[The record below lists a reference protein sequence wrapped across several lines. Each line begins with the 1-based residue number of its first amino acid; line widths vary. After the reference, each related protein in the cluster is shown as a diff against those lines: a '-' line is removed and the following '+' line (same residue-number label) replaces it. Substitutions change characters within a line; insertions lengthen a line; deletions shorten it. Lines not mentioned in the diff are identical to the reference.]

1 MLMRWRVLLTV
12 GLVFVACAIGPPP
25 TTAHA
30 TGSGCSV
37 VDAFGNVQTV
47 DCSAWGGSSR
57 TPPSSGAPANQS
69 SGSTSGTATCSFG
82 QLVIPCT
89 SSAGSWSGGCYLQT
103 ANPQPPLDDPA
114 WLGNTDGLILV
125 CTPYPCVISTGATI
139 PDCPSISRYWAAA
152 PPAGVAIDEPTAARR
167 AIAQLDLDPITVT
180 MAPKPNLADPNVL
193 IGAPAFFWAEGGT
206 PAIGPLATTVTQDGL
221 TISLQATLDHVTFD
235 TGDGGSVT
243 CTRDQIEHAP
253 AHMDFDVI
261 PECGHTWLHPGVLT
275 LSATSAWTITW
286 QGPTQSGTLD
296 HTLDASIDVAITDRP
311 VNLTTNG

>member
-1 MLMRWRVLLTV
+1 MRRTLRAIV
-12 GLVFVACAIGPPP
+12 GLTFFATMLLVVPSSAAASGTSGCGTTFDDFGRVIASACAGG
-25 TTAHA
+25 AA
-30 TGSGCSV
+30 GSGAV
-37 VDAFGNVQTV
+37 GVG
-47 DCSAWGGSSR
+47 
-57 TPPSSGAPANQS
+57 TPGAP
-69 SGSTSGTATCSFG
+69 SGPRECTFG
-82 QLVIPCT
+82 PDVVPCVT
-89 SSAGSWSGGCYLQT
+89 SAGTWNGACYDRIDS
-103 ANPQPPLDDPA
+103 PQPPLADPL
-114 WLGNTDGLILV
+114 WLGNADGVIMACSPPSCVLATGGV
-125 CTPYPCVISTGATI
+125 TPG
-139 PDCPSISRYWAAA
+139 CPMYRYWAAA